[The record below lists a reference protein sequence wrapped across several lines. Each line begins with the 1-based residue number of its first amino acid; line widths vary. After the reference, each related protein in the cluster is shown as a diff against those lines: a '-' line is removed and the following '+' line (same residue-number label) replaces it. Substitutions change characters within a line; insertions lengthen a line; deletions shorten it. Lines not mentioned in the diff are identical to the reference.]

1 MISHA
6 LTQQGSPW
14 FVLGG
19 KLITTMSPG
28 LFSSYVRRNII
39 MIDQLLIRFTSNN
52 KLISVS
58 SSFWNSLSETLEE
71 GKNSKWTAGLI
82 ELVSK

>member
-1 MISHA
+1 
-6 LTQQGSPW
+6 
-14 FVLGG
+14 
-19 KLITTMSPG
+19 
-28 LFSSYVRRNII
+28 
-39 MIDQLLIRFTSNN
+39 MIDHLLIRFTSNN

-71 GKNSKWTAGLI
+71 GKNSKWTAGLV